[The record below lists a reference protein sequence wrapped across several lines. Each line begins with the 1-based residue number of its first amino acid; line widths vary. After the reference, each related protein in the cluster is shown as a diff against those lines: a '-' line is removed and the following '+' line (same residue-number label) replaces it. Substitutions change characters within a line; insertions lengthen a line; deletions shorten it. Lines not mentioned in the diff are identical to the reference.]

1 MEKNSPVIGIIISV
15 FIAILLGVVM
25 LSISADQVNDITGL
39 VSNTDSA
46 AVMTFVAAGTINE
59 VTEYTV
65 TNAPTGWKVQSAS
78 DGGCALTNFVL
89 SNASGTALTLTTD
102 YIVDLQYGTYTMVN
116 TTATADLGATNTTI
130 ASYTNCPDGYQTS
143 FGGTVLNMV
152 PGFFALAILVSVA
165 FLIFWILRR
174 EGIDL

>member
-1 MEKNSPVIGIIISV
+1 MDKNSSVIGIIISV

-39 VSNTDSA
+39 VANTDSA
-46 AVMTFVAAGTINE
+46 AVMTFDAAGINE
-59 VTEYTV
+59 TLEYTV
-65 TNAPTGWKVQSAS
+65 TNAPTGWKSAS

-89 SNASGTALTLTTD
+89 SNASGSALTLTTD

-116 TTATADLGATNTTI
+116 TTATAYLGATNTTI
-130 ASYTNCPDGYQTS
+130 ASYTTCPDGYQTS